1 MNEYLVQMRK
11 ARGKSISAES
21 IAKTEDGFKVQ
32 ASRARKRAHL
42 VKRDKDGWVCS
53 CQDYKEYAA
62 YCKHI
67 YAVQHHHYGGVDE
80 PEPAPSTPL
89 RQHYRRDMS
98 RYNTAQ
104 KREMHEF
111 MPLLYDL
118 CQTIEERDHKRG
130 RKPIPYSDIVF
141 AAVLKVYTTKSTR
154 LSMPMI
160 DLACEYGFISKP
172 LSFTSVW
179 AYLEKPELSEI
190 LRNLIVASS
199 RPLALVETIFAYD
212 STGFTGSRY
221 RQWRDPD
228 YRGQRE
234 LDGTKVH
241 LGCGV
246 TTNIVVDAIVSQQG
260 DGPLLPQMLQ
270 TTAQTFPQMRQVLA
284 DAAYNSVQNQEAIA
298 ALGATSFIPFK
309 DGLTGASG
317 GDFERAFHY
326 FKYRQEEFRLHYHKR
341 SNVESTNSMI
351 GRKFGHYLRS
361 KTKVAM
367 GNESL
372 AKIVAHNV
380 CCLIRACYELEI
392 VAEILPEAFQKKN
405 AAD

>member
-11 ARGKSISAES
+11 ARGKKIAETQSIT
-21 IAKTEDGFKVQ
+21 KTEEGFKVR
-32 ASRARKRAHL
+32 ATHARKRAYL
-42 VKRDKDGWVCS
+42 VQLDGNGWNCS
-53 CQDYKEYAA
+53 CLDYKEYGA

-80 PEPAPSTPL
+80 PEPAPDTPL
-89 RQHYRRDMS
+89 RQQYRRNMS
-98 RYNTAQ
+98 RYNVAQ
-104 KREMHEF
+104 RREAHEF

-141 AAVLKVYTTKSTR
+141 AAVMKVYTTKSTR

-172 LSFTSVW
+172 LSFTSIW
-179 AYLEKPELSEI
+179 AYLEKPELSPI
-190 LRNLIVASS
+190 LRNLIIASS

-234 LDGTKVH
+234 LDGMKVH

-246 TTNIVVDAIVSQQG
+246 KTNIVTDAIVSQEG
-260 DGPLLPQMLQ
+260 DGRLLPQMLQ
-270 TTAQTFPQMRQVLA
+270 TTGLTFQVKEVLA
-284 DAAYNSVQNQEAIA
+284 DAAYNSVRNQEEIA
-298 ALGATSFIPFK
+298 ARGATAFIPFK

-317 GDFERAFHY
+317 GDLERAFHY

-367 GNESL
+367 TNESL
-372 AKIVAHNV
+372 AKIVCHNI

-392 VAEILPEAFQKKN
+392 DAELLPEAFTKN